1 LPQVPQSGTI
11 LPPQT
16 SNAYFGMVEMKIIDK
31 IPLQQIDLS
40 DETFS
45 VNFMAD
51 LQSLRSSIK
60 AIGLIQPVLLRKKKD
75 DYQIVCGF
83 RRVSILKELGG
94 FEVPAMVFE
103 ERELDDLPLFVIS
116 LHENLTTRGF
126 HAIEK
131 AIALEKLI
139 HSFQVDPSV
148 VTQTYLP
155 LFFLEP
161 NEKILNTY
169 LSLARMED
177 EVKRYVLKE
186 EVSRSN
192 IRLLA
197 RMSSQDRMAIHPL
210 LSRLKLGE
218 NRLRE
223 MLTLLNEIS
232 RRERVSI
239 KEIIDLTEIQ
249 AFLSQK
255 ELTPIQRT
263 ERVKKVLMGLR
274 YPKMRQ
280 MEEEFEKKR
289 KELNLPSGVSL
300 HHPPYFEGKGLRI
313 EFQFQTLEEFR
324 SIVTSLSLLSDRE
337 EFKEIFQSP

>member
-1 LPQVPQSGTI
+1 MVIYQLRI
-11 LPPQT
+11 R
-16 SNAYFGMVEMKIIDK
+16 FRMVEMKIIQK

-51 LQSLRSSIK
+51 LQSLRSSVK

-139 HSFQVDPSV
+139 HSFRVDPSV

-274 YPKMRQ
+274 YPKMRC
-280 MEEEFEKKR
+280 MEEEFEKNR
-289 KELNLPSGVSL
+289 KDLNLPSNLSL
-300 HHPPYFEGKGLRI
+300 HHPPYFEGKGLKA
-313 EFQFQTLEEFR
+313 EFQFETMEEYKAIFN
-324 SIVTSLSLLSDRE
+324 SLSELADKK
-337 EFKEIFQSP
+337 EFKKLIESS

>member
-1 LPQVPQSGTI
+1 MVIYQLRI
-11 LPPQT
+11 R
-16 SNAYFGMVEMKIIDK
+16 FRMVEMKIIDK
-31 IPLQQIDLS
+31 IPLQQIDLL

-139 HSFQVDPSV
+139 HSFRVDPSV